1 MSSSREASKALEASR
16 LAAEAADRERTRL
29 LRAALRKHHSQ
40 RTADDDAA
48 LAADPEETARMKAAM
63 EKAAARKASE
73 AEVEEDDSTVYAKV
87 QRLAHLLRSA
97 SHAVVYTGA
106 GISTAADIPDYRGPQ
121 GVWTLQKKGGKRKR
135 KQILETPEVAVES
148 PLAAAPAV
156 AEAQAPSDENYDLGA
171 DALIFYLFKGM
182 SKEKQK
188 DLVCMLVME
197 I

>member
-121 GVWTLQKKGGKRKR
+121 GVWTLQKKGGKRKMSNSSASR
-135 KQILETPEVAVES
+135 AGVDPEDGFVKKR
-148 PLAAAPAV
+148 PT
-156 AEAQAPSDENYDLGA
+156 EAHMALLG
-171 DALIFYLFKGM
+171 LGEKNPQQPPFPHMWRPHFSHM
-182 SKEKQK
+182 S
-188 DLVCMLVME
+188 E
-197 I
+197 IEFFFE